1 MKMVM
6 DDAILDGIV
15 KMLTALQDRE
25 NANLPLYEKQLREA
39 ERAIEN
45 LLNAIQQG
53 ILTKSTKQ
61 RLDALEAEKEE
72 LETKIAC
79 EKLAKPKISAEF
91 MSFWLRR
98 FQKLDVRQEAHRKM
112 LIDTFVNA
120 IYLYDDKMVITYN
133 YKDGTDT
140 ITFGDVQTAL
150 ADRGTDSAFDASTAP
165 KQKATAKAVA
175 FCFGFRPPWVA
186 HLQRS
191 CRSQILI
198 LTPLL
203 KRKDIRTDVLS
214 FWIGGSKGNP
224 RLSRG

>member
-45 LLNAIQQG
+45 LLNAIQKG

-133 YKDGTDT
+133 YKDGTDS
-140 ITFGDVQTAL
+140 ITFGDVQTVL

-165 KQKATAKAVA
+165 NVNGVIA
-175 FCFGFRPPWVA
+175 FENA
-186 HLQRS
+186 
-191 CRSQILI
+191 I
-198 LTPLL
+198 TPF
-203 KRKDIRTDVLS
+203 T
-214 FWIGGSKGNP
+214 FFAN
-224 RLSRG
+224 

>member
-98 FQKLDVRQEAHRKM
+98 FQK
-112 LIDTFVNA
+112 
-120 IYLYDDKMVITYN
+120 
-133 YKDGTDT
+133 
-140 ITFGDVQTAL
+140 
-150 ADRGTDSAFDASTAP
+150 
-165 KQKATAKAVA
+165 
-175 FCFGFRPPWVA
+175 
-186 HLQRS
+186 
-191 CRSQILI
+191 
-198 LTPLL
+198 
-203 KRKDIRTDVLS
+203 
-214 FWIGGSKGNP
+214 
-224 RLSRG
+224 

>member
-25 NANLPLYEKQLREA
+25 NENLPLYEKQLREA

-133 YKDGTDT
+133 YKDGTDS

-165 KQKATAKAVA
+165 NWMRV
-175 FCFGFRPPWVA
+175 G
-186 HLQRS
+186 
-191 CRSQILI
+191 
-198 LTPLL
+198 
-203 KRKDIRTDVLS
+203 VLNS
-214 FWIGGSKGNP
+214 FL
-224 RLSRG
+224 RLSNTPALVLWEKTLVFQAFSFLM